1 MSGDIISATK
11 VGENENER
19 MNIEPISKMSADA
32 LTVGSYNPVEGG
44 MNDSKSQS
52 APEDKKVS
60 MTSQSVAQPRLSSD
74 PYSNIQ
80 GNIKPMSPTARA
92 AMMAA
97 RDLSTQ
103 RRGYSL

>member
-19 MNIEPISKMSADA
+19 MSIEPISKMSADA
-32 LTVGSYNPVEGG
+32 LTVGSYNPVEGV

-60 MTSQSVAQPRLSSD
+60 MKSQSVAQPRLSSD

-80 GNIKPMSPTARA
+80 GDIKPMSPTARA